1 MEEEYNDFCRIG
13 DYFKNKSSKKEED
26 DGGSFVS
33 VIELRGYG
41 LNVNI
46 GFSCAKCE
54 TDFSINIDD
63 CLYSKKRICWL
74 VFALNVKLY
83 MADQFLLKKFGLQN
97 N

>member
-63 CLYSKKRICWL
+63 CLYSKKRNLLAGFCPKCKTL
-74 VFALNVKLY
+74 YGRSVPFKKVRFAK
-83 MADQFLLKKFGLQN
+83 
-97 N
+97 